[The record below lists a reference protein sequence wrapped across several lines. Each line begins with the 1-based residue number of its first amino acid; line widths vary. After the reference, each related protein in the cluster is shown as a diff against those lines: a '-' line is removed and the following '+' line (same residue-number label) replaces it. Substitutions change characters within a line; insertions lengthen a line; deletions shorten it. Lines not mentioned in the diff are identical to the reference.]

1 MQHRL
6 PNFKEVMETP
16 VRHRIANVTRSV
28 IGFERTRKIGDTLD
42 DAHRF
47 MEYVG
52 SARGRESAQR
62 LRAMH
67 NRFSGKRA
75 FVIGNGPSLKKMDLA
90 PLAHEYTFGSNRI
103 YLAFEE
109 LGFLTTFLCGIAK
122 HIISQFGQEMAEAG
136 CQHVFMSHRYA
147 ETHNLPRT
155 VTTLLSRARP
165 VFGEDPLF
173 WGFHDA
179 GTVTNAAIQLAYYFG
194 FSEVVLIGVDHHFVT
209 TGPVAGKILPKPPT
223 DARPDTVVSEGDD
236 PNHFTPNYF
245 GPGVT
250 WELPD
255 WVTMERGYARA
266 RDHFERHG
274 RRIVDATVG
283 GKLTVF
289 PKVDYE
295 VIIGKSGS

>member
-1 MQHRL
+1 
-6 PNFKEVMETP
+6 VETS
-16 VRHRIANVTRSV
+16 VRHRIGNVTRRT
-28 IGFERTRKIGDTLD
+28 IGRQRARQIGATVNDTHHFL
-42 DAHRF
+42 
-47 MEYVG
+47 EYLG

-67 NRFSGKRA
+67 NRFAGKRA

-90 PLAHEYTFGSNRI
+90 PLAREYTFGSNRI
-103 YLAFEE
+103 YLAFDE
-109 LGFLTTFLCGIAK
+109 LGFSTTFLCASAK
-122 HIISQFGQEMAEAG
+122 HIISQFGQEMTNAG
-136 CQHVFMSHRYA
+136 CDHVFMSHRYVQTNHLS
-147 ETHNLPRT
+147 ET
-155 VTTLLSRARP
+155 VTTFLSRERP

-179 GTVTNAAIQLAYYFG
+179 GTVTNTAIQLAYYFG

-209 TGPVAGKILPKPPT
+209 TGPVAGKILPKRST

-245 GPGVT
+245 GHGVT

-255 WVTMERGYARA
+255 WSAMELGYARA
-266 RDHFERHG
+266 RDQFKRHG
-274 RRIVDATVG
+274 RRIVDATVE

-295 VIIGKSGS
+295 SIFREDQ

>member
-1 MQHRL
+1 
-6 PNFKEVMETP
+6 METP
-16 VRHRIANVTRSV
+16 VRHQIANLTRSA
-28 IGFERTRKIGDTLD
+28 IGFQRTRKIGAAVD
-42 DAHRF
+42 DARRF
-47 MEYVG
+47 AEYIG
-52 SARGRESAQR
+52 STRGRESAQR

-67 NRFSGKRA
+67 NRFAGTRA
-75 FVIGNGPSLKKMDLA
+75 FVIGNGPSLQKMDLA
-90 PLAHEYTFGSNRI
+90 PLAREYTFGSNRI

-109 LGFLTTFLCGIAK
+109 LGFATTFLCGGAK

-136 CQHVFMSHRYA
+136 CQHVFMSHRYVQTA
-147 ETHNLPRT
+147 DLPKT
-155 VTTLLSRARP
+155 VTTYLSRDRS

-179 GTVTNAAIQLAYYFG
+179 GTITNTAIQLAYYFG

-209 TGPVAGKILPKPPT
+209 TGPVAGKVLPKPST
-223 DARPDTVVSEGDD
+223 DGRPDTVVSEGDD
-236 PNHFTPNYF
+236 PNHFTPSYF

-255 WVTMERGYARA
+255 WVTMEHGYARA
-266 RDHFERHG
+266 RDHFERNG

-289 PKVDYE
+289 PKVSYE
-295 VIIGKSGS
+295 SIIRDDK

>member
-1 MQHRL
+1 
-6 PNFKEVMETP
+6 METP
-16 VRHRIANVTRSV
+16 IRHRIANLTRRA
-28 IGFERTRKIGDTLD
+28 IGPQRTSEIGANVD
-42 DAHRF
+42 DARCF
-47 MEYVG
+47 AEYVG
-52 SARGRESAQR
+52 SGRGRESAQR

-67 NRFSGKRA
+67 NRFAGRRA

-90 PLAHEYTFGSNRI
+90 PLALEYTFGSNRI

-109 LGFLTTFLCGIAK
+109 LGFPTTFLCGSAK
-122 HIISQFGQEMAEAG
+122 HIISQFGQEMADAG
-136 CQHVFMSHRYA
+136 CQQVFMSHRYVQA
-147 ETHNLPRT
+147 NNLPRS
-155 VTTLLSRARP
+155 VTTFLSRTRP

-179 GTVTNAAIQLAYYFG
+179 GTVTNTAIQLAYYFG
-194 FSEVVLIGVDHHFVT
+194 FSEVILIGVDHHFVT
-209 TGPVAGKILPKPPT
+209 TGAVAGKTLPKLAT

-255 WVTMERGYARA
+255 WVTMEHGYGRA

-289 PKVDYE
+289 PKIDYE
-295 VIIGKSGS
+295 SVIREKQ